1 MIRFRKALFPI
12 GLLLGAIAIA
22 GWLRATKPSS
32 PANPITEHIWT
43 VDVLPVVVADIQPE
57 MRLFAQI
64 VAGREVELR
73 ALDRYGE
80 PMQLTAHGLAAR
92 VIQHETDHLNGVLFL
107 DRMQSFDSL
116 THLNEFSRFWNTE
129 RD

>member
-1 MIRFRKALFPI
+1 MPLIVVVNPFLT
-12 GLLLGAIAIA
+12 LLGSPTVEDWEGCLSIPD
-22 GWLRATKPSS
+22 LR
-32 PANPITEHIWT
+32 
-43 VDVLPVVVADIQPE
+43 
-57 MRLFAQI
+57 
-64 VAGREVELR
+64 GRVPRVPEVELR

-80 PMQLTAHGLAAR
+80 PMQRTAHGLAAR

-129 RD
+129 KD